1 MNNKLCGLLGIARRS
16 GHILI
21 GFDAVR
27 AALLA
32 HKTRLILLAS
42 DCSPKTE
49 KELRF
54 AAQDKSCPV
63 VKVEADKDAF
73 TAVYHQSVG
82 NLILVSSRR
91 KTFRAVKCKRQL
103 ITFVCFGKIIAV
115 FILWKFYIVEVQ
127 QREEIA
133 AAIGFQV
140 GKQINNG

>member
-32 HKTRLILLAS
+32 DKTQLILLAS

-54 AAQDKSCPV
+54 AAEGKTCPV
-63 VKVEADKDAF
+63 IKVEENKDAF
-73 TAVYHQSVG
+73 TTALGMQKPVAVIATDDRGFATAMMKH
-82 NLILVSSRR
+82 
-91 KTFRAVKCKRQL
+91 
-103 ITFVCFGKIIAV
+103 ITT
-115 FILWKFYIVEVQ
+115 
-127 QREEIA
+127 
-133 AAIGFQV
+133 
-140 GKQINNG
+140 

>member
-32 HKTRLILLAS
+32 NKTQLILLAS

-54 AAQDKSCPV
+54 AAEDKTCPV
-63 VKVEADKDAF
+63 IKVESNKDAF
-73 TAVYHQSVG
+73 TTALGMQKPV
-82 NLILVSSRR
+82 
-91 KTFRAVKCKRQL
+91 A
-103 ITFVCFGKIIAV
+103 IIATDDRG
-115 FILWKFYIVEVQ
+115 F
-127 QREEIA
+127 A
-133 AAIGFQV
+133 AAMM
-140 GKQINNG
+140 KHTTT

>member
-32 HKTRLILLAS
+32 GKTQLILLAS

-54 AAQDKSCPV
+54 AAEGKTCPV
-63 VKVEADKDAF
+63 IKVEADKDAF
-73 TAVYHQSVG
+73 TAALGMQKPV
-82 NLILVSSRR
+82 
-91 KTFRAVKCKRQL
+91 AV
-103 ITFVCFGKIIAV
+103 IATDDH
-115 FILWKFYIVEVQ
+115 
-127 QREEIA
+127 
-133 AAIGFQV
+133 GFATAMMKYTKEDV
-140 GKQINNG
+140 AL

>member
-32 HKTRLILLAS
+32 DKTQLIVLAS

-54 AAQDKSCPV
+54 AAENKTCSL
-63 VKVEADKDAF
+63 VKVAEDKDTLS
-73 TAVYHQSVG
+73 TALGLQKPVAVIATDDRG
-82 NLILVSSRR
+82 FATAMM
-91 KTFRAVKCKRQL
+91 KT
-103 ITFVCFGKIIAV
+103 ITT
-115 FILWKFYIVEVQ
+115 
-127 QREEIA
+127 
-133 AAIGFQV
+133 
-140 GKQINNG
+140 

>member
-32 HKTRLILLAS
+32 GKTRLILLAS

-54 AAQDKSCPV
+54 AAEGKTCPL
-63 VKVEADKDAF
+63 VKVAADKDAF
-73 TAVYHQSVG
+73 TAALGMQKPV
-82 NLILVSSRR
+82 
-91 KTFRAVKCKRQL
+91 AVIATDDRGFATAMMKH
-103 ITFVCFGKIIAV
+103 ITT
-115 FILWKFYIVEVQ
+115 
-127 QREEIA
+127 
-133 AAIGFQV
+133 
-140 GKQINNG
+140 